1 MRCISSSWDLCI
13 QSLQYIELD
22 EIIFDHQG
30 LKLSEILSISTS
42 AFDGYDFP
50 TILKEISQLGASYVE
65 LAFIQGYMDFFD
77 EDYFSEINAKMIQG
91 LLSDTDLSCFAFS
104 AHMDLAAKGA
114 VDTLKKR
121 MVFAKT
127 VGAKIIVTNA
137 APRPQ
142 EKEFIQNIVALADIA
157 KSLDMIIA
165 LENPGDGKENVVN
178 SGETGAFIIKHIAS
192 DWVRLNYDFGNVIS
206 HFFERLRPEEDFI
219 YALPFSAHLHIKD
232 VKSNGQG
239 WSFVEIG
246 KGSIDYSFILKTLAS
261 KYPQIPISLEIPLRI
276 TRDRNA
282 SPRRAASPLP
292 LDEIRNVLK
301 GSLRYVKG
309 IIENRVG
316 TNCDA

>member
-1 MRCISSSWDLCI
+1 MKGDRIISV
-13 QSLQYIELD
+13 
-22 EIIFDHQG
+22 
-30 LKLSEILSISTS
+30 STA
-42 AFDGYDFP
+42 AFDGYDLA
-50 TILKEISQLGASYVE
+50 IAVDEISRLGVDHVE
-65 LAFIQGYMDFFD
+65 LAFIQGYMDSFD
-77 EDYFSEINAKMIQG
+77 EDYFSKINAKMIQG
-91 LLSDTDLSCFAFS
+91 LLSDTGLSCFAFS
-104 AHMDLAAKGA
+104 AHMDLAARGA
-114 VDTLKKR
+114 VDIFEKR

-165 LENPGDGKENVVN
+165 LENPGNGKENVVN
-178 SGETGAFIIKHIAS
+178 SGETGASIIKHIAS
-192 DWVRLNYDFGNVIS
+192 NWVRLNYDFGNVIS
-206 HFFERLRPEEDFI
+206 HFFERLRPEEDFT

-276 TRDRNA
+276 TRDRDA
-282 SPRRAASPLP
+282 SPRQAASPLP

-301 GSLRYVKG
+301 GSLNYVKG
-309 IIENRVG
+309 IIENRVK
-316 TNCDA
+316 TNCDV

>member
-1 MRCISSSWDLCI
+1 
-13 QSLQYIELD
+13 
-22 EIIFDHQG
+22 
-30 LKLSEILSISTS
+30 LSEILSISTS
-42 AFDGYDFP
+42 AYDGYDFP

-65 LAFIQGYMDFFD
+65 LAFIQGYMDPFD
-77 EDYFSEINAKMIQG
+77 ENYFSEKNAKMIQG
-91 LLSDTDLSCFAFS
+91 LLSDTNLSCFAFS
-104 AHMDLAAKGA
+104 AHMDLAARGA
-114 VDTLKKR
+114 VDIFKKR
-121 MVFAKT
+121 MVFGKT
-127 VGAKIIVTNA
+127 VGAKIVITNA
-137 APRPQ
+137 APRSR
-142 EKEFIQNIVALADIA
+142 EKEFIENILVLADIA

-178 SGETGAFIIKHIAS
+178 SGETGVSIIKQIAS
-192 DWVRLNYDFGNVIS
+192 DWVKLNYDFGNVIS
-206 HFFERLRPEEDFI
+206 HFYERVRPEEDFI

-261 KYPQIPISLEIPLRI
+261 KYQEIPVSLEIPLRI
-276 TRDRNA
+276 TRDRDA

-292 LDEIRNVLK
+292 LDEIRNVLE
-301 GSLRYVKG
+301 GSLNYVKG

>member
-1 MRCISSSWDLCI
+1 M
-13 QSLQYIELD
+13 
-22 EIIFDHQG
+22 
-30 LKLSEILSISTS
+30 SEILSISTS
-42 AFDGYDFP
+42 AYDGYEFP
-50 TILKEISQLGASYVE
+50 TILKEISRLGASYVE
-65 LAFIQGYMDFFD
+65 LAFIQGYMDSFD
-77 EDYFSEINAKMIQG
+77 EDYFSEINAKKIQG
-91 LLSDTDLSCFAFS
+91 LLSDTGLSCFAFS

-114 VDTLKKR
+114 VAILKKR

-178 SGETGAFIIKHIAS
+178 SGETGASIIRHIAS

-261 KYPQIPISLEIPLRI
+261 KYQQIPVSLEIPLRI
-276 TRDRNA
+276 TRDRDA

-301 GSLRYVKG
+301 GSLNYVKG

>member
-1 MRCISSSWDLCI
+1 MKKDRIVSV
-13 QSLQYIELD
+13 
-22 EIIFDHQG
+22 
-30 LKLSEILSISTS
+30 STA
-42 AFDGYDFP
+42 AFDGYDLSVA
-50 TILKEISQLGASYVE
+50 INEISRLGVE
-65 LAFIQGYMDFFD
+65 HVEVAFIQGYMDPFD
-77 EDYFSEINAKMIQG
+77 EDYFSEMNAKMIQG
-91 LLSDTDLSCFAFS
+91 LLSDTGLSCFAFS

-114 VDTLKKR
+114 VDIFKKR

-127 VGAKIIVTNA
+127 VGAKIIITNA
-137 APRPQ
+137 GPRPQ

-178 SGETGAFIIKHIAS
+178 SGETGASIIKHIAS

-206 HFFERLRPEEDFI
+206 HFFERLRPEEDFT

-276 TRDRNA
+276 TRDRDA

-301 GSLRYVKG
+301 GSLNYVKG

>member
-1 MRCISSSWDLCI
+1 MDRIISV
-13 QSLQYIELD
+13 
-22 EIIFDHQG
+22 
-30 LKLSEILSISTS
+30 STA
-42 AFDGYDFP
+42 AFDGYD
-50 TILKEISQLGASYVE
+50 LSVALDEISRLGADHVE
-65 LAFIQGYMDFFD
+65 LAFIQGYMDSFD
-77 EDYFSEINAKMIQG
+77 EDYFSEMNAKMIQG
-91 LLSDTDLSCFAFS
+91 LLSDTGLSCFTFS
-104 AHMDLAAKGA
+104 AHMDLAARGA
-114 VDTLKKR
+114 VDIFEKR

-127 VGAKIIVTNA
+127 VGAKIVITNA
-137 APRPQ
+137 APRSQ
-142 EKEFIQNIVALADIA
+142 EKEFIENILVLADIA
-157 KSLDMIIA
+157 KSFDMIIA

-178 SGETGAFIIKHIAS
+178 SGETGASIIRHIAS

-206 HFFERLRPEEDFI
+206 HFYERIRPEEDFI
-219 YALPFSAHLHIKD
+219 YALPFSVHLHIKD

-276 TRDRNA
+276 TRDRDA

-301 GSLRYVKG
+301 GSLNYVKG

>member
-1 MRCISSSWDLCI
+1 M
-13 QSLQYIELD
+13 
-22 EIIFDHQG
+22 
-30 LKLSEILSISTS
+30 SEILSISTS
-42 AFDGYDFP
+42 AYDGYEFP
-50 TILKEISQLGASYVE
+50 VILKEISRLGASYVE
-65 LAFIQGYMDFFD
+65 LAFIQGYMDSFD

-91 LLSDTDLSCFAFS
+91 LLSDTGLSCFAFS
-104 AHMDLAAKGA
+104 AHMDLAAKGT
-114 VDTLKKR
+114 VDILKKR

-178 SGETGAFIIKHIAS
+178 SGETGASIIRHIAS

-276 TRDRNA
+276 TRDRDA

-292 LDEIRNVLK
+292 LDEIRSILK
-301 GSLRYVKG
+301 GSLNYVKK
-309 IIENRVG
+309 IIENGVG
-316 TNCDA
+316 SN

>member
-1 MRCISSSWDLCI
+1 MKGDRIISV
-13 QSLQYIELD
+13 
-22 EIIFDHQG
+22 
-30 LKLSEILSISTS
+30 STA
-42 AFDGYDFP
+42 AFDGYDLA
-50 TILKEISQLGASYVE
+50 IAVDEISRLGVDHAE
-65 LAFIQGYMDFFD
+65 LAFIQGYMDSFD
-77 EDYFSEINAKMIQG
+77 EDYFSKTNAKKIQG
-91 LLSDTDLSCFAFS
+91 LLSDTGLSCFAFS
-104 AHMDLAAKGA
+104 AHMDLAARGA
-114 VDTLKKR
+114 VDIFEKR

-127 VGAKIIVTNA
+127 VGAKIVITNA

-178 SGETGAFIIKHIAS
+178 SGETGAFIMRHIAS

-261 KYPQIPISLEIPLRI
+261 KYPQIPISLETPLRI
-276 TRDRNA
+276 TRDRDA

-301 GSLRYVKG
+301 GSLNYVKG